1 MTSNIWRVLD
11 IFELQGRSIFDENI
25 SEANC
30 RKFPSSVV
38 DLHFT
43 ALIIEQSSKH
53 KLQTAAEKICR
64 ISELVPSEPPAPK
77 FRIPSSPQ
85 TLLSSPARPTQNV
98 SPQISPPPTLLISLV
113 STACWRSIS
122 VKGLATNILRLIT
135 TPCCAHPPLALHHF

>member
-1 MTSNIWRVLD
+1 MD

-38 DLHFT
+38 DLHLT

-53 KLQTAAEKICR
+53 KLQTATGQNCR

-85 TLLSSPARPTQNV
+85 IPTPRPTQNV

-135 TPCCAHPPLALHHF
+135 TPCCVPPSPMLCTTSTSGLIGN